1 MKQRRIGRKGRA
13 APVVPVLALLLFIAV
28 MVTVPVAFSKYL
40 AKGEGSAGVRIAKW
54 DPKATVSPE
63 TILFRDITP
72 MNYIPSTNSSTA
84 AVHALS
90 NVFNLG
96 YTFDNRGTEVKT
108 RYMMVP
114 PDELAPGGAGNP
126 LLPYAFAD
134 RPTAPDP
141 WKWPVATLQPDVGPV
156 AGFDAYDP
164 GNPAKTYNAKWRR
177 WYANDVRIDTSK
189 GNNGLVW
196 EQDFSNLAGTG
207 ITLNAGLSGTDN
219 TPSSYSNL
227 FSQNGG
233 GGGVYIP
240 TWPSDVWIRNDNFRN
255 IIGMNG
261 NYMALGTSSTAAQHD
276 HHCRWFLFN
285 RPANVGNH
293 WAMEFDLKFADG
305 DGSHDVRRGHLFLFV
320 IWDSETTHTG
330 TSAPSVAADVYAFG
344 IRRQAIETQNPGT
357 VMSGTDGWNHIA
369 FHGNSFFSFKF
380 GGISKQGGNG
390 SGSHYGG
397 MPKYVPTADS
407 VSPVPVREDLMRI
420 QETRQYNRRLTNNRQ
435 FEIGSDWIH
444 VRVERSGA
452 RFTMYVNGEQVIQ
465 FNHLITNKANY
476 KIGFGEMRNTVG
488 IDNIKMWAL
497 EDLGDNTAYGVIPP
511 SASGMYRQ
519 IDINAVQA
527 D

>member
-72 MNYIPSTNSSTA
+72 MYYDEPNGSTA
-84 AVHALS
+84 AVHRLS
-90 NVFNLG
+90 GVFNLG

-114 PDELAPGGAGNP
+114 PSELAPGGVGNP

-141 WKWPVATLQPDVGPV
+141 WKWPVATLQPDAGPV

-196 EQDFSNLAGTG
+196 ELDFEDMSGTG
-207 ITLNAGLSGTDN
+207 LAANHANLSGNDN
-219 TPSSYSNL
+219 TPASFHTL
-227 FSQNGG
+227 FSKNGG
-233 GGGVYIP
+233 GGNVYIP
-240 TWPSDVWIRNDNFRN
+240 SYASDAWIKNGSFRG
-255 IIGMNG
+255 ITMNG
-261 NYMALGTSSTAAQHD
+261 NYLAFGTQANGSGHD
-276 HHCRWFLFN
+276 HHMRLVLFN

-293 WAMEFDLKFADG
+293 WAMEFDMKFGYADYG
-305 DGSHDVRRGHLFLFV
+305 HAVREGHLFHFV
-320 IWDSETTHTG
+320 IWDSSATHTNSSSPAVTANHYLFG
-330 TSAPSVAADVYAFG
+330 FRKNVSDANNQNGWFYVTGDTYYAYSFTG
-344 IRRQAIETQNPGT
+344 LHAQQSGGHYAGMSINGSLGNEPNFLLARRQYGRRVDT
-357 VMSGTDGWNHIA
+357 
-369 FHGNSFFSFKF
+369 NSRFFNE
-380 GGISKQGGNG
+380 GEW
-390 SGSHYGG
+390 
-397 MPKYVPTADS
+397 V
-407 VSPVPVREDLMRI
+407 
-420 QETRQYNRRLTNNRQ
+420 
-435 FEIGSDWIH
+435 H
-444 VRVERSGA
+444 VRVERSGS
-452 RFTMYVNGEQVIQ
+452 RFSMYVNGELAIQ
-465 FNHLITNKANY
+465 YNNLSTSDANY
-476 KIGFGEMRNTVG
+476 KIGFQEMRNTVG
-488 IDNIKMWAL
+488 VDNIKMWAL
-497 EDLGDNTAYGVIPP
+497 KDMGDNADYGVIPP
-511 SASGMYRQ
+511 SARGMYRQ
-519 IDINAVQA
+519 VDINAVQA